1 MKEIISEVKDNTKQI
16 NYSSSRESERI
27 DLITVWMEIT
37 ADM

>member
-27 DLITVWMEIT
+27 DLITV
-37 ADM
+37 